1 MERLNILFDGVCNL
15 CSGFVVFTIKRDPD
29 AKFKFASLQS
39 NEGGNLQKEFGID
52 PDNIKTMVLVE
63 NDNYYIK
70 SDAVLRIFKHLD
82 GMWFILYYL
91 IYIPRPIRNFVY
103 DLVANNRYRWFGK
116 KDVCMLPTPGLKKGS
131 FKINPGFPV

>member
-116 KDVCMLPTPGLKKGS
+116 KDVCMLPTPELKKR
-131 FKINPGFPV
+131 FL

>member
-15 CSGFVVFTIKRDPD
+15 CSGFVVFTIKRDPH

-52 PDNIKTMVLVE
+52 TENIKTIVLVE

-91 IYIPRPIRNFVY
+91 IFIPRPIRNFVY
-103 DLVANNRYRWFGK
+103 DLVANNRYRWFGR
-116 KDVCMLPTPGLKKGS
+116 KDVCMLPTPELKKR
-131 FKINPGFPV
+131 FL

>member
-39 NEGGNLQKEFGID
+39 NEGENLQKEFGID
-52 PDNIKTMVLVE
+52 PNNIKTMVLVE

-82 GMWFILYYL
+82 DMWFILYYL

-116 KDVCMLPTPGLKKGS
+116 KDVCMLPTPELKKR
-131 FKINPGFPV
+131 FL

>member
-52 PDNIKTMVLVE
+52 PDNIKTIVLVE
-63 NDNYYIK
+63 NDNYYLK

-82 GMWFILYYL
+82 SMWFILYYL

-103 DLVANNRYRWFGK
+103 DLVAKNRYRWFGK
-116 KDVCMLPTPGLKKGS
+116 KDVCMLPTPELKKR
-131 FKINPGFPV
+131 FL

>member
-39 NEGGNLQKEFGID
+39 NEGKNLQKEFGID

-116 KDVCMLPTPGLKKGS
+116 KDVCMLPSPELKKR
-131 FKINPGFPV
+131 FL

>member
-39 NEGGNLQKEFGID
+39 NEGGNFQKEFGIN

-116 KDVCMLPTPGLKKGS
+116 KDVCMLPSPELKKR
-131 FKINPGFPV
+131 FL

>member
-39 NEGGNLQKEFGID
+39 NEGENFQKEFGID

-116 KDVCMLPTPGLKKGS
+116 KDVCMLPTPELKKR
-131 FKINPGFPV
+131 FL

>member
-39 NEGGNLQKEFGID
+39 NEGGNFQKEFGID
-52 PDNIKTMVLVE
+52 PDNIKTIVLVE
-63 NDNYYIK
+63 NDNYYLK

-116 KDVCMLPTPGLKKGS
+116 KDVCMLPTPELKKR
-131 FKINPGFPV
+131 FL

>member
-39 NEGGNLQKEFGID
+39 NEGRNLQKEFGIN

-63 NDNYYIK
+63 NDNYYLK
-70 SDAVLRIFKHLD
+70 SDAVLRIFKRLD

-116 KDVCMLPTPGLKKGS
+116 KDVCMLPTPELKKR
-131 FKINPGFPV
+131 FL

>member
-39 NEGGNLQKEFGID
+39 NEGENLQKEFGID

-116 KDVCMLPTPGLKKGS
+116 KDVCMLPSPELKKR
-131 FKINPGFPV
+131 FL

>member
-63 NDNYYIK
+63 NDNCYLK

-116 KDVCMLPTPGLKKGS
+116 KDVCMLPTPELKKR
-131 FKINPGFPV
+131 FL

>member
-15 CSGFVVFTIKRDPD
+15 CSGFVVFTIKRDPH

-52 PDNIKTMVLVE
+52 TENIKTIVLVE

-91 IYIPRPIRNFVY
+91 IFIPRPIRNFVY
-103 DLVANNRYRWFGK
+103 DLVANNRYRWFGR
-116 KDVCMLPTPGLKKGS
+116 KDVCMLPTPQLKKR
-131 FKINPGFPV
+131 FL

>member
-15 CSGFVVFTIKRDPD
+15 CRGFVVFTIKRDPD

-63 NDNYYIK
+63 NDNYYLK

-82 GMWFILYYL
+82 SMWFILYYL

-116 KDVCMLPTPGLKKGS
+116 KDVCMLPSPELKKR
-131 FKINPGFPV
+131 FL

>member
-39 NEGGNLQKEFGID
+39 NESENFQKEFGID

-116 KDVCMLPTPGLKKGS
+116 KDVCMLPTPELKKR
-131 FKINPGFPV
+131 FL

>member
-15 CSGFVVFTIKRDPD
+15 CSGFVVFTIKRDPH

-52 PDNIKTMVLVE
+52 TENIKTIVLVE
-63 NDNYYIK
+63 NDNYYLK

-116 KDVCMLPTPGLKKGS
+116 KDVCMLPTPELKKR
-131 FKINPGFPV
+131 FL

>member
-39 NEGGNLQKEFGID
+39 NEGRNLQKEFGIN

-63 NDNYYIK
+63 NDNYYLK

-91 IYIPRPIRNFVY
+91 IYIPMPIRNFVY

-116 KDVCMLPTPGLKKGS
+116 KDVCMLPTPELKKR
-131 FKINPGFPV
+131 FL

>member
-39 NEGGNLQKEFGID
+39 NEGESFQKEFGID
-52 PDNIKTMVLVE
+52 PDNIKTIVLVE

-70 SDAVLRIFKHLD
+70 SDAVLRIFKRLD

-116 KDVCMLPTPGLKKGS
+116 KDVCMLPTPELKKR
-131 FKINPGFPV
+131 FL

>member
-39 NEGGNLQKEFGID
+39 NEGGNFQKEFGIN
-52 PDNIKTMVLVE
+52 PDNIKTIVLVE

-116 KDVCMLPTPGLKKGS
+116 KDVCMRPTPELKKR
-131 FKINPGFPV
+131 FL

>member
-63 NDNYYIK
+63 NDNYYLK
-70 SDAVLRIFKHLD
+70 SDAVLRIFKRLD

-116 KDVCMLPTPGLKKGS
+116 KDVCILPSPEFKKR
-131 FKINPGFPV
+131 FL

>member
-116 KDVCMLPTPGLKKGS
+116 KDVCMLPSPELKKR
-131 FKINPGFPV
+131 FL

>member
-39 NEGGNLQKEFGID
+39 NEGGNFQKEFGIN
-52 PDNIKTMVLVE
+52 PDNIKTIVLVE

-91 IYIPRPIRNFVY
+91 IYIPRSIRNFVY

-116 KDVCMLPTPGLKKGS
+116 KDVCMLPTPELKKR
-131 FKINPGFPV
+131 FL

>member
-15 CSGFVVFTIKRDPD
+15 CSGFVVFTIKRDPN

-39 NEGGNLQKEFGID
+39 EEGASLQKEFGVD
-52 PDNIKTMVLVE
+52 PNNIKTMVLVE
-63 NDNYYIK
+63 NDHYYLK
-70 SDAVLRIFKHLD
+70 SDAVLRIFKHLN

-91 IYIPRPIRNFVY
+91 IYIPRPIRNIVY

-116 KDVCMLPTPGLKKGS
+116 KDECMLPTPELEKR
-131 FKINPGFPV
+131 FL

>member
-63 NDNYYIK
+63 NDNYYLK

-82 GMWFILYYL
+82 GMWFILFYL

-116 KDVCMLPTPGLKKGS
+116 KDVCMLPTPELKKR
-131 FKINPGFPV
+131 FL

>member
-63 NDNYYIK
+63 NDNYYLK

-91 IYIPRPIRNFVY
+91 IYIPGPIRNFVY

-116 KDVCMLPTPGLKKGS
+116 KDVCMLPTPELKKR
-131 FKINPGFPV
+131 FL

>member
-63 NDNYYIK
+63 NDNYYLK
-70 SDAVLRIFKHLD
+70 SDAVLRIFKRLD

-116 KDVCMLPTPGLKKGS
+116 KDVCMLPTPELKKR
-131 FKINPGFPV
+131 FL

>member
-52 PDNIKTMVLVE
+52 TENIKTIVLVE

-116 KDVCMLPTPGLKKGS
+116 KDVCMLPTPELKKR
-131 FKINPGFPV
+131 FL

>member
-63 NDNYYIK
+63 NDNYYLK

-116 KDVCMLPTPGLKKGS
+116 KDVCMLPTPELKKR
-131 FKINPGFPV
+131 FL